1 MSEEEDLQRS
11 ITVFVS
17 AKENMRLMKI
27 YFSAVLV
34 SLFLFPGF
42 MELLEIAMPPPA
54 EPTIGVLNGMIAA
67 LAIVYSMTVFSI
79 SKPSVLM
86 HSARLDIL
94 YLDTFFVSLAAASL
108 YIISVGFTTPNAVA
122 FCVRMIF
129 FCFMMGL
136 GNFNFLLH
144 CAMKFSEKAELAEA
158 RSAGQR
164 IRVEYEKRKKQE
176 QESAKS

>member
-1 MSEEEDLQRS
+1 MSEEEDLRRS
-11 ITVFVS
+11 VAVWDR
-17 AKENMRLMKI
+17 AKESMSLMKI
-27 YFSAVLV
+27 YFPVLLV
-34 SLFLFPGF
+34 SIFLFPGF
-42 MELLEIAMPPPA
+42 MMLLEIAIPPPA

-79 SKPSVLM
+79 SKPSVLI

-108 YIISVGFTTPNAVA
+108 YIISMGFTTPNMVA

-136 GNFNFLLH
+136 GNFNFLLY

-158 RSAGQR
+158 GKAGQR
-164 IRVEYEKRKKQE
+164 IRVEYEKRKKRE

>member
-17 AKENMRLMKI
+17 AKESMSLMKI
-27 YFSAVLV
+27 YFLAVLV

-42 MELLEIAMPPPA
+42 MMLLEIATPPPA
-54 EPTIGVLNGMIAA
+54 EPTIGVLNGMIST
-67 LAIVYSMTVFSI
+67 LAIVYAMTVFSI

-86 HSARLDIL
+86 HSSRLGIL
-94 YLDTFFVSLAAASL
+94 YLDTFFVALAAASL
-108 YIISVGFTTPNAVA
+108 YFVSIGFTTPNTVA

-136 GNFNFLLH
+136 GNFNFLLY

-158 RSAGQR
+158 GKAGQR
-164 IRVEYEKRKKQE
+164 IRVEYEKRKKRE